1 MPAASSSGGSTAN
14 VAPTK
19 SNLLRERER
28 LALAEEGYELL
39 ERKREI
45 LMLELMK
52 RMNEARVLER
62 EMRKRAGTAYPA
74 LKRMMLLRGRE
85 AARELGMGVKA
96 EIAAS
101 ERRVQV
107 SGISMPVVE
116 AAAPEHA
123 LQCSFLGSSAESDET
138 VEEFSALL
146 ELVVRMASLRAV
158 VWRLAKEVRKTQ
170 RRVNAL
176 EKMVIPESRAIEI
189 FIEDSLEERER
200 EAVFAAKRLKARKE
214 KREAG
219 R

>member
-1 MPAASSSGGSTAN
+1 MPALSASGRSTAS

-19 SNLLRERER
+19 SNLLRERET

-74 LKRMMLLRGRE
+74 LKRMMLSRGRE

-96 EIAAS
+96 EIAAL

-116 AAAPEHA
+116 AAAPEHR

-176 EKMVIPESRAIEI
+176 EKMVIPESKAIEI

-200 EAVFAAKRLKARKE
+200 EAVFSAKRLKARKE

>member
-1 MPAASSSGGSTAN
+1 MPAQN

-19 SNLLRERER
+19 SNLLREKER

-62 EMRKRAGTAYPA
+62 EMRRRAGTAYPV
-74 LKRMMLLRGRE
+74 LRRMLLAAGRDN
-85 AARELGMGVKA
+85 ARELAAGVKA
-96 EIAAS
+96 DFSAREKRI
-101 ERRVQV
+101 QV
-107 SGISMPVVE
+107 TGISMPALE
-116 AAAPEHA
+116 AVAPA
-123 LQCSFLGSSAESDET
+123 RRLQTSFMNSFSDSDET
-138 VEEFSALL
+138 AAEFSALL
-146 ELVVRMASLRAV
+146 ELIASMAGLRAI

-176 EKMVIPESRAIEI
+176 EKMVIPESKAIKS

-200 EAVFAAKRLKARKE
+200 EAVFSTKRLKARKE
-214 KREAG
+214 REAG

>member
-1 MPAASSSGGSTAN
+1 MPVPN

-19 SNLLRERER
+19 SNLLKEKER

-52 RMNEARVLER
+52 RIDEARVLER
-62 EMRKRAGTAYPA
+62 EMRRRAGSAYPV
-74 LKRMMLLRGRE
+74 LRRLLLQAGRDRVRDLASGVRADF
-85 AARELGMGVKA
+85 AAR
-96 EIAAS
+96 

-107 SGISMPVVE
+107 SGISMPALE
-116 AAAPEHA
+116 AVAPGHR
-123 LQCSFLGSSAESDET
+123 LQSSFLGSSADSDET
-138 VEEFSALL
+138 AAEFTSLL
-146 ELVVRMASLRAV
+146 ELIAAMAGLRAI

-176 EKMVIPESRAIEI
+176 EKMVIPESRTIKTY
-189 FIEDSLEERER
+189 IEDSLEERER
-200 EAVFAAKRLKARKE
+200 EAVFSTKRLKARKE
-214 KREAG
+214 REGG